1 MYFGIPLDELP
12 TPLLPPVS
20 CCISF
25 MWLGMNDSASADS
38 DVACVNKICLHYSS
52 EIQLTSNKKLFG
64 AIIQHAYIMWAVH
77 FGWDTCRSVVS
88 ARVQYSTIRH
98 SICTQLIQS
107 LILRA
112 VANFYQINRFNRNY
126 WKKNWFSCPYY
137 QDWRNLLKLM
147 WRRRLDQ
154 TAFLVPI
161 VRTIVCRTLQT

>member
-20 CCISF
+20 FCISF

-64 AIIQHAYIMWAVH
+64 AIIYHVSGAFWLARMQKCCQCACTVFDYSSFNLHPTNSAI
-77 FGWDTCRSVVS
+77 RS
-88 ARVQYSTIRH
+88 RTYKL
-98 SICTQLIQS
+98 CFML

-126 WKKNWFSCPYY
+126 WKKKT
-137 QDWRNLLKLM
+137 D
-147 WRRRLDQ
+147 
-154 TAFLVPI
+154 LVAHI
-161 VRTIVCRTLQT
+161 TKIDVTY